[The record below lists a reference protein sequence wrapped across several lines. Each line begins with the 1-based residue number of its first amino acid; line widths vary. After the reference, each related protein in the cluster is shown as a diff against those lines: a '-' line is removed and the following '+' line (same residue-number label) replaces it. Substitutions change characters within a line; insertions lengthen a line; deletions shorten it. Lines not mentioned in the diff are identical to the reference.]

1 MGGTMTRDSEGRYS
15 LNLGVT
21 NVDIRTLTYASV
33 AKQTL
38 SSMPVMR
45 GRKSRKEM

>member
-1 MGGTMTRDSEGRYS
+1 MGGTMIRDSEGRCS
-15 LNLGVT
+15 LSLEVT
-21 NVDIRTLTYASV
+21 KVDIRTLTYASV

-45 GRKSRKEM
+45 VMKSRKEM